1 MKKKKNPE
9 DLMEEDLMETIQHR
23 INELHAELK
32 LLNARHGPLFVRSLT
47 GGKLMRDLERDLE
60 REQERLRREQE
71 RRGREE
77 KERREHEAR
86 EHFSNGGT
94 ILERL
99 ETGITT
105 LDARVSD
112 MAVRQSTTNAKL
124 DKTDDAKLDEIIAAV
139 NLMVGRQ
146 NTAAGGLGS
155 EVRPENA
162 LVEQQRLRREERERT
177 KVQARAA
184 EEQARREREAQ
195 ENFLEQKE
203 KQDIMKEF
211 TTPRQFFQGGP
222 LLPGVSTLVDNML
235 AISPTDPYDHSHQI
249 IHDAY
254 QSVLQKDKEG
264 PMKINSDGDRD
275 DVLKWGDGSI
285 HDRVLDD

>member
-1 MKKKKNPE
+1 MKKKKRLA
-9 DLMEEDLMETIQHR
+9 DLMEEDSMETIQQR
-23 INELHAELK
+23 IDELNAELK
-32 LLNARHGPLFVRSLT
+32 LLDARHGKLFVHPGSWNLRC
-47 GGKLMRDLERDLE
+47 KLMRDLE

-77 KERREHEAR
+77 QERREHEAR

-139 NLMVGRQ
+139 KLMVGRQ

-177 KVQARAA
+177 KVQAR
-184 EEQARREREAQ
+184 
-195 ENFLEQKE
+195 QK
-203 KQDIMKEF
+203 
-211 TTPRQFFQGGP
+211 
-222 LLPGVSTLVDNML
+222 
-235 AISPTDPYDHSHQI
+235 
-249 IHDAY
+249 
-254 QSVLQKDKEG
+254 
-264 PMKINSDGDRD
+264 
-275 DVLKWGDGSI
+275 W
-285 HDRVLDD
+285 